1 MSAVITER
9 LGSFL
14 NADLDPNVAA
24 SLRIY
29 LSAAPGPKS
38 GNKDYH
44 RRPKPLSL
52 FDSRSGEKN
61 MAVSWDEISGW
72 DTSC

>member
-14 NADLDPNVAA
+14 KADLDPSVAA

-29 LSAAPGPKS
+29 SSVQHDAATAGKVVE
-38 GNKDYH
+38 YH
-44 RRPKPLSL
+44 NRPKPLSL
-52 FDSRSGEKN
+52 FNSRSGEKN
-61 MAVSWDEISGW
+61 MVVCNRGQMKPML
-72 DTSC
+72 